1 MANNDSSFENWLQK
15 RVKRVLTL
23 TMWLHYLNSAII
35 LHQLLQICL
44 ENVFDTWPNLT
55 ITISGGD
62 FVIFS
67 AYILYSPFFTE
78 LCWLDGYKIGT
89 FYPSPLIYQNT
100 ARKKGWIPHLEVP
113 FLIEVDKIGCGVTS
127 SPLGST
133 SVKWHK
139 ISGHFSED
147 LNHDFLILYTLHASI
162 LMWVYSKKITL
173 FLFGQISRLKRGL
186 FQAIFC
192 NKQRNSFLTWGRTK
206 LAEFCILH
214 FFQSNAIPEEGGR
227 HFKIL
232 CYQFFL

>member
-62 FVIFS
+62 FVIYS

-162 LMWVYSKKITL
+162 LMWVYSKKNYIVFIWSNFSAKKGPISSN
-173 FLFGQISRLKRGL
+173 FLQ
-186 FQAIFC
+186 
-192 NKQRNSFLTWGRTK
+192 
-206 LAEFCILH
+206 
-214 FFQSNAIPEEGGR
+214 
-227 HFKIL
+227 
-232 CYQFFL
+232 